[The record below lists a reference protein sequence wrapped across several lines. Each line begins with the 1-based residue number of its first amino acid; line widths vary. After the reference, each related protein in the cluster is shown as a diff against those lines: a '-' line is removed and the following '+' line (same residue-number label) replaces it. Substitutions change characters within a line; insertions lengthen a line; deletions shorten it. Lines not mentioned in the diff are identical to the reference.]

1 MATVT
6 VTPIY
11 RSRDDKARAPAKLA
25 TTMLEVLAAGSADSA
40 RFQRGRA
47 YARDGAVVVL
57 HISPGRLEAE
67 VAGSRSHGYEVTID
81 TVLAAGVQTEVSNT
95 PAALMPLVPE
105 ADDLR
110 YSCTCPDWE
119 EPCKHAIAALMA
131 FAAEVG
137 DRPELLRVW
146 RVGQSERAKVGA
158 AKDKPLSVVR
168 RSPAP
173 PPPKVELWDRPEWR
187 EYLGTG
193 DGAPTPPGV
202 RELLP
207 PLPGEPPEVVGNVD
221 AAQLVESARAA
232 LARQVGRLRE
242 LRRG

>member
-1 MATVT
+1 MATLT
-6 VTPIY
+6 VTPTY

-57 HISPGRLEAE
+57 HIAPGRLEAE

-81 TVLAAGVQTEVSNT
+81 TVLATGVQPDASNT
-95 PAALMPLVPE
+95 PASLMPLVPE

-110 YSCTCPDWE
+110 YHCTCPDWE
-119 EPCKHAIAALMA
+119 DPCKHAIAALLA

-146 RVGQSERAKVGA
+146 RVGASERAKVGA

-168 RSPAP
+168 RSPAKP
-173 PPPKVELWDRPEWR
+173 APIVELWERPEWR
-187 EYLGTG
+187 QYLGIAEGSPT
-193 DGAPTPPGV
+193 APAV

-207 PLPGEPPEVVGNVD
+207 GLPGESPEMVGNID
-221 AAQLVESARAA
+221 AGQIVESARDVI
-232 LARQVGRLRE
+232 ARQIGMIRD
-242 LRRG
+242 LRRR

>member
-11 RSRDDKARAPAKLA
+11 RSRDDKAKAPAKLA

-81 TVLAAGVQTEVSNT
+81 TVLAPGAPVDVSNT
-95 PAALMPLVPE
+95 PAALMPIVPE

-119 EPCKHAIAALMA
+119 EPCKHAIAALLA

-137 DRPELLRVW
+137 DRPELLRIW
-146 RVGQSERAKVGA
+146 RVGVSERAKVGA

-168 RSPAP
+168 RAAP
-173 PPPKVELWDRPEWR
+173 KPEPKVEPWERPEWR
-187 EYLGTG
+187 QYLGTG
-193 DGAPTPPGV
+193 DTAPSAPGV

-207 PLPGEPPEVVGNVD
+207 PLPGEAPEVVGNVD

-232 LARQVGRLRE
+232 LARQIGIIRD
-242 LRRG
+242 LRRR